1 MGSGASTAA
10 EDIVAKIVDAIQKND
25 GSALKTTLD
34 VVFNNVSN
42 IQKEHAALKEAHTAL
57 QEEHTALQED
67 HTAVKEELQKIQQ
80 KLQSDTA
87 TVRLTVPS
95 TVADPAI
102 KNAKG
107 EATLGIKHMTTA
119 EHDERLD
126 WIQKQAADNAGV
138 FAGTAYR
145 AAGEGDGGGVR
156 GDKQVGRCGCGCGCG

>member
-10 EDIVAKIVDAIQKND
+10 EDIVAKIVNAIQKND
-25 GSALKTTLD
+25 GSALKTTLN
-34 VVFNNVSN
+34 VVFNNVLN
-42 IQKEHAALKEAHTAL
+42 MQKEHAALKEEHGAL
-57 QEEHTALQED
+57 KEEHDALKKR
-67 HTAVKEELQKIQQ
+67 HAALAQ

-102 KNAKG
+102 TNAKG
-107 EATLGIKHMTTA
+107 EATLGIKHMTTE

-145 AAGEGDGGGVR
+145 IP
-156 GDKQVGRCGCGCGCG
+156 GCR

>member
-1 MGSGASTAA
+1 MIT
-10 EDIVAKIVDAIQKND
+10 Q
-25 GSALKTTLD
+25 
-34 VVFNNVSN
+34 
-42 IQKEHAALKEAHTAL
+42 L
-57 QEEHTALQED
+57 QEA
-67 HTAVKEELQKIQQ
+67 KK
-80 KLQSDTA
+80 SNYA

-102 KNAKG
+102 TNAKG

-145 AAGEGDGGGVR
+145 AAGEGDGGVGW
-156 GDKQVGRCGCGCGCG
+156 DKQVESWNLWVKV

>member
-10 EDIVAKIVDAIQKND
+10 EDIVAKIVNAIQKND
-25 GSALKTTLD
+25 GSALKTTLN
-34 VVFNNVSN
+34 VVFNNVLN
-42 IQKEHAALKEAHTAL
+42 MQKEHAALKEEHDAL
-57 QEEHTALQED
+57 KKRHAAL
-67 HTAVKEELQKIQQ
+67 AQ

-102 KNAKG
+102 TNAKG

-145 AAGEGDGGGVR
+145 IP
-156 GDKQVGRCGCGCGCG
+156 GCR

>member
-10 EDIVAKIVDAIQKND
+10 EDIVAKIVNAIQKND
-25 GSALKTTLD
+25 GSALKTTLN

-42 IQKEHAALKEAHTAL
+42 MQKEHATLKEEHAVL
-57 QEEHTALQED
+57 QVD
-67 HTAVKEELQKIQQ
+67 HTAVKEQLENLRQ

-145 AAGEGDGGGVR
+145 AAGEGDGGGVG
-156 GDKQVGRCGCGCGCG
+156 GDTNVGRCRCGCGCGYG